1 MGGGSGVRPRGG
13 AEAGFTLLELI
24 IVVAIIGILATI
36 AMPKLLHTPD
46 KAKEAVLRTD
56 LRTFRDVID
65 QYYADKG
72 KYPAEL
78 AVLVDDGY
86 MRSIPVD
93 PMTKSP
99 DTGCRCSRSRS
110 SMRRRPRARAKSC
123 SPESWTFTPARR
135 RRRPTAG
142 PTASGDGRT
151 RNGLLGAEA
160 GPPGGGGV
168 QPPSR

>member
-1 MGGGSGVRPRGG
+1 MKAERTMAARGRVGGGSGLCPRGR

-72 KYPAEL
+72 KYPESLEA
-78 AVLVDDGY
+78 LVEDGY
-86 MRSIPVD
+86 LRAIPVD
-93 PMTKSP
+93 PMTKSA
-99 DTGCRCSRSRS
+99 DTWV
-110 SMRRRPRARAKSC
+110 PQYEEPKLDETP
-123 SPESWTFTPARR
+123 PESDGEVQP
-135 RRRPTAG
+135 G
-142 PTASGDGRT
+142 IMDVHSGSDEVGSDGRPYS
-151 RNGLLGAEA
+151 EW
-160 GPPGGGGV
+160 
-168 QPPSR
+168 